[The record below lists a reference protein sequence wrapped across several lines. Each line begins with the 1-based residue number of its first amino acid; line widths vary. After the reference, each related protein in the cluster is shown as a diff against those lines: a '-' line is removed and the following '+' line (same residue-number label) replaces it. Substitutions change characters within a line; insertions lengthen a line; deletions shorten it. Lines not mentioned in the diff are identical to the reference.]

1 MTETAPIDGAL
12 GARLLAWYDR
22 AARVLPWRA
31 PSGTRQDPY
40 RVWLSE
46 MMLQQTTVAA
56 VGPYF
61 RRFLSRWPDIAALAA
76 APREEVLREWAG
88 LGYYARARNLHD
100 CARRVVA
107 EHGGRFPTT
116 VPELRA
122 LPGIGPYT
130 AGAIAAI
137 AFDAREVAVD
147 GNVERVVSRLA
158 AITTPLPQA
167 KAGIRALAGAMM
179 PTVRPGDFAQAM
191 MDLGATVCTPR
202 GPSCPACPLRDVCRA
217 AASGEAERYPV
228 KLAKPPRPLRRGV
241 AFVLRDAAGA
251 VWLTRR
257 PPTGLLGGMVQVP
270 TTAWSEAGPDGA
282 ARRAACPAPELDWRA
297 LPDPVRHVFTHFE
310 LDLAV
315 VTACMAEAGMPDG
328 EGRWCPA
335 EDVSGAGLPS
345 LFRKVVGAALEA
357 AGDGAARRRRG
368 TRLSRR

>member
-1 MTETAPIDGAL
+1 MTETAPIDDAL

-22 AARVLPWRA
+22 SARVLPWRA
-31 PSGTRQDPY
+31 PPGTRQDPY

-61 RRFLSRWPDIAALAA
+61 LRFLARWPDIAALAA

-107 EHGGRFPTT
+107 EHGGRFPASIAA
-116 VPELRA
+116 LRA

-147 GNVERVVSRLA
+147 GNVERVVARLA
-158 AITTPLPQA
+158 AIATPLPQA
-167 KAGIRALAGAMM
+167 KPTIRTLATAMM
-179 PTVRPGDFAQAM
+179 PPVRPGDFAQAM
-191 MDLGATVCTPR
+191 MDLGATICTPR
-202 GPSCPACPLRDVCRA
+202 GPSCVACPLRDVCRA
-217 AASGEAERYPV
+217 AASDAAERYPV
-228 KLAKPPRPLRRGV
+228 KATKPPRPLRRGV

-257 PPTGLLGGMVQVP
+257 PPSGLLGGMVQVP
-270 TTAWSEAGPDGA
+270 TTVWNEAGPDA
-282 ARRAACPAPELDWRA
+282 EARRAACPAPDLDWHA
-297 LPDPVRHVFTHFE
+297 LPEPVRHVFTHFE
-310 LDLAV
+310 LDLV
-315 VTACMAEAGMPDG
+315 VETARLPGGCAPEG
-328 EGRWCPA
+328 EGSWCPA
-335 EDVSGAGLPS
+335 ADIARAGLPS
-345 LFRKVVGAALEA
+345 LFRKVVGAASRL
-357 AGDGAARRRRG
+357 GDDGGARRPG
-368 TRLSRR
+368 GRLSRR